1 MTNMEYHQ
9 KSIRMEELL
18 KQLTVAGELDTTL
31 QKELDQVSDEIA
43 RYEESKYP
51 FQIESLKEMIEV
63 RMFQQKLK
71 QKDLAELLGTSPSR
85 ISEILKGK
93 RPLNFELA
101 KALYNKLQI
110 DAKFIFQD

>member
-18 KQLTVAGELDTTL
+18 KQLTDAGELDTTM
-31 QKELDQVSDEIA
+31 QKELDQISDEIA
-43 RYEESKYP
+43 GYEESKYP
-51 FQIESLKEMIEV
+51 FQIESLKEMIEL

-85 ISEILKGK
+85 ISEILNGK

-101 KALYNKLQI
+101 KGLYKKLQI
-110 DAKFIFQD
+110 DAKFIFQE